1 VTAHRLRGL
10 RPWEQVVYALEKA
23 LKAFVIAFLLLPAA
37 LVIVLSFSNDTNLA
51 FPPTTWGLGQYEAL
65 FNSDYW
71 ISAIGMSFVTSIP
84 TALLCAVVGVPAA
97 LALERSRMRFKGPLW
112 GFAVAPL
119 VLPGV
124 AYAVALYT
132 FYIDVRLIGTI
143 PGVILAQSMLA
154 LPFVIII
161 VAAGLR
167 RIPQE
172 LELVAMSLGA
182 STMRA
187 TWGITLRLLAPSIA
201 ASTLLAFMVT
211 FDEAVLVTFLGGG
224 EIVTLPKATY
234 DSVRDGLDPVITA
247 IASLLMLF
255 TGALMLLTTRLR
267 GDGEQPWGS

>member
-1 VTAHRLRGL
+1 MRYL
-10 RPWEQVVYALEKA
+10 RPWEVAVYGLEKI
-23 LKAFVIAFLLLPAA
+23 LKAVVLVFLLLPA
-37 LVIVLSFSNDTNLA
+37 VMIIILSFSNDSNLA
-51 FPPTTWGLGQYEAL
+51 FPPNSWGLGQYEAL
-65 FNSDYW
+65 FKSDYW
-71 ISAIGMSFVTSIP
+71 MSAVGMSFVIAIP
-84 TALLCAVVGVPAA
+84 TAVLCVAVGVPAA
-97 LALERSRMRFKGPLW
+97 LALERSRMRGKGALW
-112 GFAVAPL
+112 ALGVAPL

-132 FYIDVRLIGTI
+132 FYIDARLIGTI
-143 PGVILAQSMLA
+143 PGVVLAESMLA
-154 LPFVIII
+154 MPFVIII

-201 ASTLLAFMVT
+201 ASTLLAFMVA

-224 EIVTLPKATY
+224 EIITLPKATY

-247 IASLLMLF
+247 IASLLMVF
-255 TGALMLLTTRLR
+255 TGLLLLVTTKLR
-267 GDGEQPWGS
+267 GEGEQPWAS

>member
-1 VTAHRLRGL
+1 MSSHRLHTL
-10 RPWEQVVYALEKA
+10 RPWEVAVYALEKA
-23 LKAFVIAFLLLPAA
+23 IKAFVIAFLLLPA
-37 LVIVLSFSNDTNLA
+37 VMIIILSFSNDENLA
-51 FPPTTWGLGQYEAL
+51 FPPNDWGLGQYESL
-65 FNSDYW
+65 FGSDYW
-71 ISAIGMSFVTSIP
+71 MSAVGMSFVIAIP

-97 LALERSRMRFKGPLW
+97 LALERSRMRGKGPLW
-112 GFAVAPL
+112 ALGVAPL

-132 FYIDVRLIGTI
+132 FYIDARLIGTI
-143 PGVILAQSMLA
+143 PGVVLAEAMLA
-154 LPFVIII
+154 MPFVIII

-167 RIPQE
+167 RIPRE

-201 ASTLLAFMVT
+201 ASTLLAFMVA

-224 EIVTLPKATY
+224 EIITLPKATY

-247 IASLLMLF
+247 IASLLMVF
-255 TGALMLLTTRLR
+255 TGALMALTTKLR
-267 GDGEQPWGS
+267 GEGEQPWAS